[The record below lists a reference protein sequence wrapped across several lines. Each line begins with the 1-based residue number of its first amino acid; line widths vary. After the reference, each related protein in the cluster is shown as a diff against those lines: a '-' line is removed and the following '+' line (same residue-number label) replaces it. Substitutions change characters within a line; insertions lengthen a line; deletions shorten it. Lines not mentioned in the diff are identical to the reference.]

1 MRMLIVGATGYVGRH
16 VVTEARRAGGHDVI
30 AHVRPGSATGDRD
43 AASLVAG
50 GARVIRTPWTAE
62 AWYRNLEA
70 EPVERIFLLLGTTA
84 ARARAARAAG
94 GPDASQTAIDQGLT
108 LMALG
113 AARTASPEA
122 GVIYLSA
129 FGASTTGIEYLRVR
143 ATVEAALVSGP
154 NPFTV
159 VRPNFIVGPDRAE
172 SRTGERIGAMLGDAI
187 ASVLRLV
194 GSRRRAARLASITG
208 SELAKILV
216 ELAGRPLDR
225 RVHEL
230 DDFRR

>member
-1 MRMLIVGATGYVGRH
+1 MRMLIVGATGYVGGH
-16 VVTEARRAGGHDVI
+16 VVTEARRAGHDVI

-43 AASLVAG
+43 AASLVAV

-62 AWYRNLEA
+62 AWYRQLEA
-70 EPVERIFLLLGTTA
+70 EPVERLFLLLGTTA
-84 ARARAARAAG
+84 ARARAASAAG
-94 GPDASQTAIDQGLT
+94 GPDASQTTIDRGLT

-113 AARTASPEA
+113 AVRTASPET
-122 GVIYLSA
+122 GLIYLSA
-129 FGASTTGIEYLRVR
+129 LGASANGNEYLRVR

-159 VRPNFIVGPDRAE
+159 VRPSLITGSDRAE
-172 SRTGERIGAMLGDAI
+172 SRPIESVSAVVGDAVC
-187 ASVLRLV
+187 AVLRLV

-208 SELAKILV
+208 LELAKILV
-216 ELAGRPLDR
+216 ELAGKPLDR
-225 RVHEL
+225 GVHEL

>member
-1 MRMLIVGATGYVGRH
+1 MLIVGATGYVGRH
-16 VVTEARRAGGHDVI
+16 VVTEARRAGHDVI
-30 AHVRPGSATGDRD
+30 AHVRPGSASGDRD
-43 AASLVAG
+43 AASLVAS

-62 AWYRNLEA
+62 AWYRYLEA
-70 EPVERIFLLLGTTA
+70 QPVERLFLLLGTTA
-84 ARARAARAAG
+84 ARAKAASAAG
-94 GPDASQTAIDQGLT
+94 GPDASQRTIDQGLT
-108 LMALG
+108 LLALG

-129 FGASTTGIEYLRVR
+129 LGASATGNEYLRVR
-143 ATVEAALVSGP
+143 ATIEAALVSGP

-159 VRPNFIVGPDRAE
+159 VRPSFISGSDRAE
-172 SRTGERIGAMLGDAI
+172 SRPGERFGAVMGDAVG
-187 ASVLRLV
+187 AVLRLM

-208 SELAKILV
+208 ADLAKILV
-216 ELAGRPLDR
+216 ELAGRPLDH

>member
-1 MRMLIVGATGYVGRH
+1 M
-16 VVTEARRAGGHDVI
+16 
-30 AHVRPGSATGDRD
+30 
-43 AASLVAG
+43 
-50 GARVIRTPWTAE
+50 
-62 AWYRNLEA
+62 
-70 EPVERIFLLLGTTA
+70 
-84 ARARAARAAG
+84 AAG
-94 GPDASQTAIDQGLT
+94 APDASQTTIDQGLT

-129 FGASTTGIEYLRVR
+129 LGASSTGNEYLRVR

-159 VRPNFIVGPDRAE
+159 VRPSFITGSDRDE
-172 SRTGERIGAMLGDAI
+172 SRPGERIGAVLGDAVC
-187 ASVLRLV
+187 AVLRLV

-208 SELAKILV
+208 AELAQLLV
-216 ELAGRPLDR
+216 ELAGRPLDH

>member
-1 MRMLIVGATGYVGRH
+1 MLIVGATGYVGRH
-16 VVTEARRAGGHDVI
+16 VVTEARRAGHDVI
-30 AHVRPGSATGDRD
+30 AHVRPGSATGDRA
-43 AASLVAG
+43 AASLVAA
-50 GARVIRTPWTAE
+50 GARVIRTAWTAE
-62 AWYRNLEA
+62 AWYRHLEA
-70 EPVERIFLLLGTTA
+70 EPVERLFLLLGTTA
-84 ARARAARAAG
+84 ARAKAAMAAG
-94 GPDASQTAIDQGLT
+94 APDASQTTIDQGLT

-129 FGASTTGIEYLRVR
+129 LGASSTGNEYLRVR

-159 VRPNFIVGPDRAE
+159 VRPSFITGSDRDE
-172 SRTGERIGAMLGDAI
+172 SRPGERIGAVVGDAVC
-187 ASVLRLV
+187 AVLRLV

-208 SELAKILV
+208 AELAQLLV
-216 ELAGRPLDR
+216 DLAGRPLDH